1 MDFAL
6 LHIKVPESAGKLF
19 AAPLLIVVCFLEFG
33 IMIRS
38 YLIAAALAAQALAA
52 PRPQPA
58 IIPRPHR
65 VEAVAARAES
75 GSPPEFAIEDTPTQL
90 PSGPAGASGSLR
102 GPTSLL
108 GYSPGNPVNTQLPA
122 TVPKDQ
128 FQLAPAQ
135 SEDADLGLYLDLSAI
150 DNPQPIRGGTDAPTD
165 PGPRNRELEKQ
176 NSDLYAPP
184 GTDAGD
190 VPNAKWPLG
199 TSQKPQMTLLDR
211 C

>member
-1 MDFAL
+1 MVRGY
-6 LHIKVPESAGKLF
+6 I
-19 AAPLLIVVCFLEFG
+19 
-33 IMIRS
+33 
-38 YLIAAALAAQALAA
+38 IAAALAVQALAA

-58 IIPRPHR
+58 IIPRPHK
-65 VEAVAARAES
+65 VEARQASKS
-75 GSPPEFAIEDTPTQL
+75 GSPPEFAIEDTPKAL

-128 FQLAPAQ
+128 HTLAPGQ
-135 SEDADLGLYLDLSAI
+135 SEDEDLGLYLDLSEI
-150 DNPQPIRGGTDAPTD
+150 ENPQPSRGGTDAPTD
-165 PGPRNRELEKQ
+165 PGPRNKELEKQ

-199 TSQKPQMTLLDR
+199 MVGPNPAPLRRADRFPPSSFPQSPRPRKCRLGSSAER
-211 C
+211 WPAANCH